1 MTGVAMD
8 GWMGSGSS
16 KRVSVFVLG
25 EEEEEGQV
33 SGQSITAAA
42 GGPRTIRT
50 REVCFSPPH
59 TALLLLNIS
68 SALSASDHS
77 QRIHK

>member
-1 MTGVAMD
+1 MTGVAVD

-16 KRVSVFVLG
+16 ERGSVFVL
-25 EEEEEGQV
+25 EEEEGQV

-42 GGPRTIRT
+42 GGPRT

-59 TALLLLNIS
+59 TGLLLNIS

-77 QRIHK
+77 QRIPK

>member
-1 MTGVAMD
+1 MTGVAVD

-25 EEEEEGQV
+25 EEEEEEEGQV

-42 GGPRTIRT
+42 GGPRTIPERS
-50 REVCFSPPH
+50 VFPSV
-59 TALLLLNIS
+59 S
-68 SALSASDHS
+68 
-77 QRIHK
+77 KK

>member
-42 GGPRTIRT
+42 GGPRTIPERS
-50 REVCFSPPH
+50 VFP
-59 TALLLLNIS
+59 LLTLLCWLLNIS

-77 QRIHK
+77 QKIHK